1 MNIMRKKNLL
11 TSTVMR
17 SIETIERKRISSF
30 QKIHTVSVFIFF
42 TIFSVSLFLL
52 ISTLHTQGTLDTL
65 SIFMEDLEIIRE
77 SIFDVLFIITAELPP
92 VFVLSTAV
100 ILLCAA
106 GILISS
112 KKTRTIIK
120 QKESDI
126 RKYFQIQDKK

>member
-1 MNIMRKKNLL
+1 MRKKNLL